1 MSQARDPA
9 RNIPN
14 DSHMASQHSQ
24 LTITAKSHAF
34 ACVYFHR
41 PSRRGH
47 VSPMRYNAG
56 RRKPTQ
62 TTGSRR
68 RVPQRSWPLS
78 VASTT
83 ISSHS
88 STSAP
93 CTRVGLATTG
103 VGVLKRE
110 LRPYIAAVPA
120 TSSPPPRC
128 AFTSH
133 AAPAAAICSSSRLT
147 QRSMHR
153 RCTQRTPSPPCVSTY
168 ATAPA
173 PPGPQA
179 QACGGPPRTALLAC
193 VQSTCRL

>member
-1 MSQARDPA
+1 MHLCTFTGLVDGGMSAQRD
-9 RNIPN
+9 
-14 DSHMASQHSQ
+14 
-24 LTITAKSHAF
+24 
-34 ACVYFHR
+34 
-41 PSRRGH
+41 
-47 VSPMRYNAG
+47 
-56 RRKPTQ
+56 
-62 TTGSRR
+62 TTLANGNPPKQQVHGGR

-133 AAPAAAICSSSRLT
+133 GCYLQQLAPHAEIHAPAL
-147 QRSMHR
+147 RSTDTIATMMREHLRHR
-153 RCTQRTPSPPCVSTY
+153 AC
-168 ATAPA
+168 

-179 QACGGPPRTALLAC
+179 QACGAPPRTALLAC